1 MSFGHPHH
9 HFRVTTSTNSRAREL
24 AECGAPGGT
33 VVSAEE
39 QTDGRGRGG
48 RRWAAPP
55 GGALLY
61 SAILR
66 PLDQRHRVLA
76 LATSLAVCEAAE
88 ELAPDA
94 SCQIKWPND
103 VQLGGR
109 KLAGIL
115 IEARVRE
122 GWAVIGVGLNLAI
135 EPAQFPAQ
143 IRPRATSLG
152 GGATAEEARAALN
165 RWLSFWSEAQP
176 AAVIEAWSRRDAL
189 SGQPVRWEGGS
200 GIASG
205 VDQRGSL
212 VVIAANGRRLALS
225 AGEVHLLS
233 T

>member
-1 MSFGHPHH
+1 MSFGLPHR

-24 AECGAPGGT
+24 AEAGAPGGT
-33 VVSAEE
+33 VVSAEQ

-48 RRWAAPP
+48 RRWSAPP

-66 PLDQRHRVLA
+66 PLDPRHRVLA

-88 ELAPDA
+88 EMAPDA

-103 VQLGGR
+103 VLLEGR

-143 IRPRATSLG
+143 IRSRATSLG
-152 GGATAEEARAALN
+152 AGVTADGARAALN
-165 RWLSFWSEAQP
+165 RRLSFWIEAEP
-176 AAVIEAWSRRDAL
+176 ATVIEAWSRRDAL
-189 SGQPVRWEGGS
+189 SGQAVRWEGGS
-200 GIASG
+200 GVASG

-212 VVIAANGRRLALS
+212 VVITAAGKRLGLS
-225 AGEVHLLS
+225 AGEVHLLG